1 MPNKKSCLE
10 CGLFDTMIK
19 HGTTR
24 NGTQRYRCKACGKT
38 FILNALPTKHLRNS
52 DYTIRKLIG
61 YMIDDVALD
70 VISRNIKINIKTAH
84 YYRYLIFH
92 SLKDYQDEI
101 KLSGSIMIDETF
113 MRIKEDKYKLK
124 RTDGKGIRGLSFN
137 QLCIVTLLNLQGLCT
152 AKISSRAMAMPD
164 DYKRLFN
171 HNIGKVKR
179 FLHDGNPKQVQFM
192 RQFHCEY
199 IDARRDES
207 GHYSTD
213 IIDSLHSNIKRYLFK
228 HAGYRMK
235 NLQHYLNFFV
245 YRYNQLILANSR
257 NKTEQLKTK
266 NRIVDDLFERIKQSP
281 KVITY
286 QTYLN
291 DKGILNVLES
301 RLE

>member
-1 MPNKKSCLE
+1 MSKKIHCPE
-10 CGLFDTMIK
+10 CGTCDTTIK
-19 HGTTR
+19 HGATR

-38 FILNALPTKHLRNS
+38 FITNTSPTKYLKNS

-70 VISRNIKINIKTAH
+70 VIARNLKINIKTAH
-84 YYRYLIFH
+84 YYRYLVFH
-92 SLKDYQDEI
+92 SLKGYQDEI
-101 KLSGSIMIDETF
+101 RLSGSIMIDETF
-113 MRIKEDKYKLK
+113 MRIKENEYKLK
-124 RTDGKGIRGLSFN
+124 RMDGKGIRGLSFN
-137 QLCIVTLLNLQGLCT
+137 QLCIITLTNLQGLCT

-171 HNIGKVKR
+171 QNLYKVKR
-179 FLHDGNPKQVQFM
+179 FLHDGNPRQVQFM
-192 RQFHCEY
+192 NQFSCEK
-199 IDARRDES
+199 IDTRRDES
-207 GHYSTD
+207 GDYSTD

-245 YRYNQLILANSR
+245 YRYNQLILACSN
-257 NKTEQLKTK
+257 NKTQQLKAK
-266 NRIVDDLFERIKQSP
+266 NRIVDDLFERIIKGP

-291 DKGILNVLES
+291 DKGIMNILES
-301 RLE
+301 RLD

>member
-1 MPNKKSCLE
+1 
-10 CGLFDTMIK
+10 
-19 HGTTR
+19 
-24 NGTQRYRCKACGKT
+24 
-38 FILNALPTKHLRNS
+38 
-52 DYTIRKLIG
+52 
-61 YMIDDVALD
+61 MIDDVALD
-70 VISRNIKINIKTAH
+70 VIARNLKINIKTAH
-84 YYRYLIFH
+84 YYRYLVFH
-92 SLKDYQDEI
+92 SLQGYQDEI

-113 MRIKEDKYKLK
+113 IRINEDKYKLK
-124 RTDGKGIRGLSFN
+124 RMDGKGIRGLSFN
-137 QLCIVTLLNLQGLCT
+137 QLCIVTLINLRGLCT
-152 AKISSRAMAMPD
+152 AKVSSRAMAMPD
-164 DYKRLFN
+164 DYKRLFD

-192 RQFHCEY
+192 KQFNCEY

-207 GHYSTD
+207 GEYSTD

-245 YRYNQLILANSR
+245 YRYNQLILANPN
-257 NKTEQLKTK
+257 NKREQLKAK
-266 NRIVDDLFERIKQSP
+266 NRIIDDLFERIKQSS
-281 KVITY
+281 KTMTY